1 MSRLVTALAAAS
13 ILVPGAVVAAG
24 CGSEDVEKVAGVDV
38 AQAAKKT
45 AEKGT
50 AKMDMT
56 IKITGGGIPQPVSL
70 KASGVTALDRPA
82 ARMTIDFG
90 PIAQSFGAPIPTG
103 AAKVEMLFEG
113 SRFNAKVPAIPGL
126 PSLPDNAG
134 WVQVDVAKVAEAAG
148 FDTKGIGALFSID
161 PSKQLEILD
170 SIDTL
175 KKVGEEQV
183 AGAKT
188 THYRGSYTL
197 QDYIDALPA
206 DQKKAV
212 EDALKQAEGLTGTKD
227 AFGLDEP
234 VPADLWI
241 DDEGIARKITSKASI
256 PSQGGVPGGT
266 VEQEYLLTDFGAKLD
281 TSAPP
286 KDDTYEATEALS
298 GLLKQGLSAAGGGPA
313 TQIG

>member
-1 MSRLVTALAAAS
+1 MSRLVAALVAAS
-13 ILVPGAVVAAG
+13 ILVLGAVLAAG

-56 IKITGGGIPQPVSL
+56 ISITGGGVPQPVSL

-90 PIAQSFGAPIPTG
+90 PVAQSFGVPIPTD
-103 AAKVEMLFEG
+103 AAKIEMLFEG

-126 PSLPDNAG
+126 PSLPGNAG
-134 WVQVDVAKVAEAAG
+134 WVQVDVAKIAEAAG

-161 PSKQLEILD
+161 PFKQLEILD

-175 KKVGEEQV
+175 EKVGEEEV
-183 AGAKT
+183 VGART
-188 THYRGSYTL
+188 THYRGTYTP

-206 DQKKAV
+206 DQKRSV
-212 EDALKQAEGLTGTKD
+212 EEALRQAEGLTGTKD
-227 AFGLDEP
+227 ALGLDDP

-256 PSQGGVPGGT
+256 PSQGGVPGGAI
-266 VEQEYLLTDFGAKLD
+266 EQEYLLSDFGAKLD
-281 TSAPP
+281 TTAPP
-286 KDDTYEATEALS
+286 KDDTYEATDALS
-298 GLLKQGLSAAGGGPA
+298 GLLKQGLSSMAGGPA